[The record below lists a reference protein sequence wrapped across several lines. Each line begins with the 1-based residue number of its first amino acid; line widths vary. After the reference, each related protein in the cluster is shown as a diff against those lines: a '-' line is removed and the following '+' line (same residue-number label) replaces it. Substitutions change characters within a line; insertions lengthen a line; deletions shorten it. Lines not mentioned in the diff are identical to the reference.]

1 MRAAAGFDDA
11 KLSAVSVVDDILGE
25 AGPIARALGEGFE
38 PRPEQLRMAERV
50 AQTMAQRGRLMV
62 EAGTGVGK
70 SFAYLAPAIER
81 ACRHGETVVIATN
94 TIALQE
100 QLMAKDI
107 PMMASAM
114 EGFAWTG
121 SGGDVGGES
130 DGMTRPL
137 KAVLVKGRGNYV
149 SIRRLKLASQRQA
162 SLIPDAAGRRSLH
175 VIEDWAYQTTDGS
188 LATLPPLER
197 RGVWDKVQSD
207 SGNCMGRRCP
217 HHADCFYQKARREME
232 GANLLIC
239 NHAMFFSDL
248 ALRARG
254 EGVGILPRYD
264 HVVLDEAHSVEDV
277 AAEHFGLRLSEGRVR
292 HLLTTLV
299 HEKTGKG
306 YLPQLELA
314 IGDFRP
320 IERAIGLVRSAEEA
334 SRVFFEDLIRL
345 SRSSEVTNGRI
356 RREGAIVNRLT
367 EVMNALTVVLR
378 GMKDDVR
385 TEADRFEL
393 NAMAMRA
400 SEIGDTAEALVEQTA
415 RGCVYW
421 VEVQDHDGGRP
432 GARVT
437 LACSPIRVAGL
448 LKERLFAKEC
458 SVTMTSAT
466 LATRSI
472 GEDEPAERAETAF
485 AFTIDRLGCEG
496 TEVLQLGSPFEY
508 ARQVEVL
515 VDATMPSPGG
525 GGGRYE
531 DELAKRI
538 HEHVVATEGGAFVL
552 FTSFRT
558 LNAVADRLESVFA
571 SLGYP
576 LLAQGRGVG
585 GGGLPRSELLERF
598 RTREGAVLFGAAS
611 FWQGVDVRG
620 DQLRNVIITRLP
632 FEPPDR
638 PLTEARCEL
647 IEAEG
652 GSAFKNDS
660 LPRAVIRFKQGF
672 GRLIRSKSDRGR
684 VVVLD
689 SRIVSKGYGRLFL
702 QALPEGVRVERV
714 GGVEHSEW
722 D

>member
-1 MRAAAGFDDA
+1 MRAAEGFDAA
-11 KLSAVSVVDDILGE
+11 KLSLVSTVHDILGD
-25 AGPIARALGEGFE
+25 AGPIARALGEGYE
-38 PRPEQLRMAERV
+38 PRPEQLLMAERV
-50 AQTMAQRGRLMV
+50 AQTMASRGHLMV

-81 ACRHGETVVIATN
+81 ACKHGETVVIATN

-107 PMMASAM
+107 PLLANAM
-114 EGFAWTG
+114 EGFAWG
-121 SGGDVGGES
+121 ESGAGAADEGGGDGLI
-130 DGMTRPL
+130 RPL

-175 VIEDWAYQTTDGS
+175 VIEDWAYETTDGS
-188 LATLPPLER
+188 LATMPPIER
-197 RGVWDKVQSD
+197 GGVWDKVQSD

-217 HHADCFYQKARREME
+217 HHAECFYQKARREME

-264 HVVLDEAHSVEDV
+264 HVILDEAHSVEDV
-277 AAEHFGLRLSEGRVR
+277 AAEHFGLRLSEGRVK

-299 HEKTGKG
+299 HERTGKG

-356 RREGAIVNRLT
+356 RREGAIPNRLT

-393 NAMAMRA
+393 NAMAQRSA
-400 SEIGDTAEALVEQTA
+400 EIADTAEALVEQTA

-421 VEVQDHDGGRP
+421 VDVQQHDGGRP

-448 LKERLFAKEC
+448 LKDRLFAQEC

-466 LATRSI
+466 LATRSVA
-472 GEDEPAERAETAF
+472 EDEPPERAETAF
-485 AFTIDRLGCEG
+485 AFTIDRLGAEG
-496 TEVLQLGSPFEY
+496 TGVLQLGSPFEY
-508 ARQVEVL
+508 ARQVEVM
-515 VDATMPSPGG
+515 VDTSMPNPG

-538 HEHVVATEGGAFVL
+538 QEQVVSTEGGAFVL

-558 LNAVADRLESVFA
+558 LHAVADRLEGAFS

-576 LLAQGRGVG
+576 LLVQGRG
-585 GGGLPRSELLERF
+585 LPRGELLEQF
-598 RTREGAVLFGAAS
+598 RSREGAVLFGAAS
-611 FWQGVDVRG
+611 FWQGVDVQG

-647 IEAEG
+647 IEADG
-652 GSAFKNDS
+652 GNAFRDDS

-672 GRLIRSKSDRGR
+672 GRLIRSHKDRGR

-689 SRIVSKGYGRLFL
+689 SRVVSKGYGRLFL
-702 QALPEGVRVERV
+702 KSLPDGVHVERI
-714 GGVEHSEW
+714 GQVERPEW